1 MRKKTWR
8 KQHKWLGIGVCF
20 FMLMFC
26 LSGIILN
33 HRQGVAN
40 VNVSRGWL
48 PSRYEFQKW
57 NGGLLRGTVALG
69 QEDCQ
74 RIGLPVK
81 DTCATV
87 LVYGNGGIWLTDS
100 HASSFHD
107 LNAGLPQG
115 ADYRQVR
122 SVLRVGGEKDPV
134 SFFAL
139 SPFALYRMGNHA
151 TWQRVDVTLDEDERL
166 TDMTCHGD
174 TLVVLSRSYAYLS
187 LPPYHDF
194 SRIQLPASSQVD
206 GKVTAFRTVWL
217 LHTGELFGHPG
228 KLVVDAIAVIL
239 IVLCLT
245 GIVYWLLPKYVRRR
259 KTHGLS
265 PVKWA
270 TTLMRHSLS
279 WHDRVGRYTIALTL
293 FICITGWCLR
303 PPVMIPL
310 VLNKVPTI
318 PGTATDSSNP
328 WNDKLRM
335 IRYDEACQDWLLS
348 TSEGFFVMKDL
359 PRWTQLS
366 EPHSPI
372 KMTAIPSA
380 PPVSVMGLNVW
391 QKDDKGNWLCGSF
404 SGLFVWNRKQATAV
418 DYFTGKPAPKTS
430 GAPFGKKAISGYS
443 NDFQLPSKGQ
453 EAVVAEYN
461 EGTDAL
467 PQPQWMNRL
476 PMSLWAVAL
485 EVHSGRIFIGSIA
498 TYVFIFL
505 MGILAIWCLW
515 SGYVIRK
522 H

>member
-1 MRKKTWR
+1 MRRKTWR

-33 HRQGVAN
+33 HRQKVAD

-57 NGGLLRGTVALG
+57 NGGLLRGTVVLCP
-69 QEDCQ
+69 EDCHG
-74 RIGLPVK
+74 IGLPNM
-81 DTCATV
+81 DSCSTV
-87 LVYGNGGIWLTDS
+87 LVYGNGGIWLTDT
-100 HASSFHD
+100 HASFFHD
-107 LNAGLPQG
+107 LNAGLPEG

-122 SVLRVGGEKDPV
+122 SVLKAGGEEHPV
-134 SFFAL
+134 SLFAL
-139 SPFALYRMGNHA
+139 SPFALYRMGSHA
-151 TWQRVDVTLDEDERL
+151 TWQRVDIPLEEDERL

-174 TLVVLSRSYAYLS
+174 TLVVLSRSYAYFS
-187 LPPYHDF
+187 LPPYREY
-194 SRIQLPASSQVD
+194 SRIQLPVSSQVD

-217 LHTGELFGHPG
+217 LHTGELFGKTG
-228 KLVVDAIAVIL
+228 QFVVDAIAVIL
-239 IVLCLT
+239 MLLCLT
-245 GIVYWLLPKYVRRR
+245 GIVYWLLPKYVKRR
-259 KTHGLS
+259 KNRGLA

-270 TTLMRHSLS
+270 TSMIRHSFS
-279 WHDRVGRYTIALTL
+279 WHDKVGRYTIALTL

-310 VLNKVPTI
+310 ALSKVPAI
-318 PGTATDSSNP
+318 PGTATASSNP

-348 TSEGFFVMKDL
+348 TSEGFFAIKN
-359 PRWTQLS
+359 LS
-366 EPHSPI
+366 RLAQTSVSHSQV
-372 KMTAIPSA
+372 KLTSIPTA

-391 QKDDKGNWLCGSF
+391 QQDDKGNWICGSF
-404 SGLFVWNRKQATAV
+404 SGLFVWNRQQTKVV

-453 EAVVAEYN
+453 EAVVAEYY
-461 EGTDAL
+461 EGTDVL
-467 PQPQWMNRL
+467 PQPLWMNRL

-498 TYVFIFL
+498 TYVFIFF
-505 MGILAIWCLW
+505 MGILVIWCLW
-515 SGYVIRK
+515 SGYAVRRN
-522 H
+522 